1 VVSRTPV
8 RIDRVLNVNRAMND
22 CDGPFVAKTFY
33 KKLFKSE
40 TIDLDTI
47 PYALDYAVR
56 ALRETGA
63 PPERWATYVH
73 MGA

>member
-1 VVSRTPV
+1 VSRRPV
-8 RIDRVLNVNRAMND
+8 RIDRALNANRAMND

-33 KKLFKSE
+33 KKLFESG